1 MVSINRGRFQLQE
14 WTLFWPSTCNGNRT
28 HHFGMASENRT
39 ALRLTET
46 SAMDKQKSITPEE
59 LGAHCEFAGSQ
70 AQWLGAGLGG
80 AIYLLFGGGIINK
93 EAWIFTPIFL
103 LTIISAPSI
112 FFTRVYHGKIAQVIR
127 CSPNK
132 DSADLKEWLP
142 NVRTGDIS
150 LDVGFS
156 CLAIIVVLLL
166 LEILKPEWPSEIHE
180 NLMKLGCNSNV
191 DSIAIAINIF
201 FILIL
206 VLLIFMGWRNTPQ
219 YHLKRGHTPFKRR
232 GCRRVVRPHAYS
244 ASIRR
249 SDAVR

>member
-46 SAMDKQKSITPEE
+46 SAMDKKSITPEE
-59 LGAHCEFAGSQ
+59 LGSHFEFTMSQ
-70 AQWLGAGLGG
+70 ARWLGFGLLGLMYIFQVDIIDKNSFIFDFVIVLM
-80 AIYLLFGGGIINK
+80 AISVF
-93 EAWIFTPIFL
+93 AIFYNL
-103 LTIISAPSI
+103 
-112 FFTRVYHGKIAQVIR
+112 VYHGRIAQEIR
-127 CSPNK
+127 CSLNK
-132 DSADLKEWLP
+132 DPVYLKKWLT
-142 NVRTGDIS
+142 NARMGDIF
-150 LDVGFS
+150 LDVGFN
-156 CLAIIVVLLL
+156 CLATIVVLLL

-201 FILIL
+201 FIPIL